1 MRVAILTLPLSN
13 HNYGGAMQCYALF
26 TIIKRLG
33 HEVIVLDR
41 RSYDIDVPIW
51 QICLQIIKKYLFRTF
66 VYNMKCLRRILN
78 VSEYDVFINKNIP
91 YTLPICD
98 SIRLKQEIVK
108 RNIQSVV
115 VGSDQVWRA
124 SNFQSMKDYFLPY
137 DIDVRKI
144 SYAASFGTDR
154 WIFDNADTHF
164 LGKLLNRFHSV
175 SVREN
180 IGLNFCRKYFG
191 IKAKLVMDPTLLLR
205 EEDYL
210 SIIKHHSKQEKIH
223 GLLGLYILDKDKET
237 DQIIEDC
244 VHHKG
249 FSEYP
254 FVDCPSS
261 TFSDWLQVFYQSD
274 FIVTDSFHGCVFSI
288 IFNKPFI
295 AIANR
300 KRGVSRFISLLELLN
315 LKVRLVFSY
324 NDFLNKRQLLF
335 DNINYSSV
343 NNILKIQREESLNF
357 LKGAL
362 E

>member
-1 MRVAILTLPLSN
+1 
-13 HNYGGAMQCYALF
+13 
-26 TIIKRLG
+26 
-33 HEVIVLDR
+33 
-41 RSYDIDVPIW
+41 
-51 QICLQIIKKYLFRTF
+51 
-66 VYNMKCLRRILN
+66 
-78 VSEYDVFINKNIP
+78 
-91 YTLPICD
+91 
-98 SIRLKQEIVK
+98 
-108 RNIQSVV
+108 
-115 VGSDQVWRA
+115 
-124 SNFQSMKDYFLPY
+124 
-137 DIDVRKI
+137 
-144 SYAASFGTDR
+144 
-154 WIFDNADTHF
+154 
-164 LGKLLNRFHSV
+164 
-175 SVREN
+175 
-180 IGLNFCRKYFG
+180 
-191 IKAKLVMDPTLLLR
+191 MDPTLLLR